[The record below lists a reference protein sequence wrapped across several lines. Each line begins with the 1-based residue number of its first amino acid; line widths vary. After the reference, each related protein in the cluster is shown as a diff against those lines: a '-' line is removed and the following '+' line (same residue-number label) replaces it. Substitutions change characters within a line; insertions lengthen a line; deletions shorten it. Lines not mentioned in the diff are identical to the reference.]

1 MKLGA
6 PGGPHLTYCT
16 NIHPGENWPEVR
28 DNVERYATAVKR
40 SVAPDRPFGV
50 GLRLSA
56 AAADALARRGE
67 LDAFRALLDAHGL
80 YVFTLNGFPY
90 GPFHGQP
97 VKERVYLPD
106 WLDPERL
113 RYTDRLAGLLA
124 ALLPDGMEGTVSTV
138 PGAFAPRVTSH
149 ADEARMAE
157 MLVRHAATLHR
168 IREETGKRIAL
179 ALEPEPC
186 CHLETSVDAVGFWER
201 HLFAP
206 RAIRSLAAHTGM
218 ADGASE
224 AFLREH
230 LGVCLDACHLAVEW
244 EEPAAALERFRRAG
258 IRVPKVQLSAGLEA
272 AVSGP
277 ADPRLDALAAFV
289 DPVYLHQ
296 VVERTADGRLLR
308 DLDLPDAL
316 ARARREP
323 ERERLWRIHFHV
335 PLFRERLGPF
345 ANTQPWLGELIRLLR
360 REPVPPHLEVETY
373 SWDVLPERFRG
384 EPVTDAIAREL
395 DWVRERWEAPP
406 G

>member
-1 MKLGA
+1 VKLGA

-56 AAADALARRGE
+56 AAADALARPGE
-67 LDAFRALLDAHGL
+67 LDAFRDSLDEQGL

-113 RYTDRLAGLLA
+113 RYTDRLATLLA

-138 PGAFAPRVTSH
+138 PGAFAPRVGGE

-244 EEPAAALERFRRAG
+244 EEPAAALDRFRRAG
-258 IRVPKVQLSAGLEA
+258 IRVPKVQLSAGLRAEIA
-272 AVSGP
+272 GP
-277 ADPRLDALAAFV
+277 DDPRLDALEAFA

-296 VVERTADGRLLR
+296 VVERRGDGRLVR
-308 DLDLPDAL
+308 YLDLPEAL
-316 ARARREP
+316 ARARAEP
-323 ERERLWRIHFHV
+323 EGAREWRVHFHV

-345 ANTQPWLGELIRLLR
+345 TNTQPWLGELLDRLR
-360 REPVPPHLEVETY
+360 GEPEMPHLEVETY
-373 SWDVLPERFRG
+373 TWDVLPERFRR
-384 EPVTDAIAREL
+384 EDVTDAIAREL
-395 DWVRERWEAPP
+395 RWVMERLEGAPA
-406 G
+406 